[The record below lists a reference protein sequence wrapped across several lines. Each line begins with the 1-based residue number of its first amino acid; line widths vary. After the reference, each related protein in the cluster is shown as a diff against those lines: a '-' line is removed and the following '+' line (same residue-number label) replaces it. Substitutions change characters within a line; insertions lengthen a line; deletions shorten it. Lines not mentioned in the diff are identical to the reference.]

1 MIYGNWHAWD
11 DRHSGTW
18 QEPPISE
25 KRTAGEVSRDLA
37 EAHVEWFLS
46 AIRPLLIDFFNH
58 GFKHGVEW
66 AEERNRKRYP

>member
-11 DRHSGTW
+11 DRHNSTT
-18 QEPPISE
+18 PISE
-25 KRTAGEVSRDLA
+25 RTPGEVSRDLA

-66 AEERNRKRYP
+66 ANEQRRIYP